1 MNQVKLGE
9 PYSNDPQ
16 SVKEQW
22 KLARKNLRENQEA
35 GIPVYL
41 LFVGG
46 DRKGSI
52 ARFVS
57 EADPEFQGKKRYAPR
72 FAYDYGQCVWDDRK
86 NKIQWTLSGSY
97 AVWLPDYS
105 GPTVW
110 EKFDVK
116 AAKAKLLDNI
126 KEEDIDGKRLFVGD
140 KVLYI
145 NARYGG
151 GAQLCHGTI
160 DRFEA
165 KADSRSHTVFTIVT
179 EDGKDVESKI
189 QYPGAFIW
197 KK

>member
-1 MNQVKLGE
+1 MNQVILSS

-16 SVKEQW
+16 SVKDQRETDR
-22 KLARKNLRENQEA
+22 KLLRQYQDD

-41 LFVGG
+41 LFVDG
-46 DRKGSI
+46 DRKGTI
-52 ARFVS
+52 ARFIS
-57 EADPEFQGKKRYAPR
+57 EADPDFKGKKRYAQK
-72 FAYDYGQCVWDDRK
+72 FAKNHGQCVWDDRK
-86 NKIQWTLSGSY
+86 NKIQWSLNSPHT
-97 AVWLPDYS
+97 VWLPNYS

-110 EKFDVK
+110 KKFDAKSVK
-116 AAKAKLLDNI
+116 AELLANI
-126 KEEDIDGKRLFVGD
+126 KEKDIDGKPLAVGD
-140 KVLYI
+140 GVLYI

-151 GAQLCHGTI
+151 GAVLCHGTI

-165 KADSRSHTVFTIVT
+165 KADSKHHTVFTIVT